1 MQVIGHRGAAG
12 LAPENTLAGFRKAL
26 ELGVDGI
33 EFDVLLTADGEIV
46 VHHNFALNP
55 DIARIGGKWI
65 QSSPPAVI
73 GKMTFKEIRTYDV
86 GRINPSSSYCAR
98 YPEQQ
103 PADGERIPALREIL
117 SLLKERDDRQTRLW
131 IEIKTSPEE
140 HEMTSH
146 PEFVVDAVIRLLEE
160 ERFLSRARFLSFDWR
175 GLVHVHRTA
184 PAMPAIF
191 LSVSSLNLDN
201 IQHGRP
207 GPSPWMAGIDI
218 DDYNGSVPAAV
229 SAAGGRHWAPHYMSL
244 TLKHVEEAH
253 SLGIKVYAWT
263 PDSEGD
269 MLRLMKMKVD
279 AIITNRPDILSK
291 VLQRNP

>member
-33 EFDVLLTADGEIV
+33 ELDVLLTADGEIV

-55 DIARIGGKWI
+55 EIARIDGKWI
-65 QSSPPAVI
+65 QKSPPHVI
-73 GKMTFKEIRTYDV
+73 GQISFQEIRAYDV
-86 GRINPSSSYCAR
+86 GRIKPSSSYGGR

-103 PADGERIPALREIL
+103 PADGERIPTLREVI
-117 SLLKERDDRQTRLW
+117 SLLKERNDRKTGIF

-140 HEMTSH
+140 PEMTVH
-146 PEFVVDAVIRLLEE
+146 PEIVVDAVIRLLEE

-175 GLVHVHRTA
+175 GLVHVHKTA
-184 PAMPAIF
+184 PAIPAIF
-191 LSVSSLNLDN
+191 LSVGSLNLDN

-229 SAAGGRHWAPHYMSL
+229 SAAGGRLWAPHYMSL
-244 TLKHVEEAH
+244 TLKQVEEAH
-253 SLGIKVYAWT
+253 SLGIKVFAWT

-279 AIITNRPDILSK
+279 AIVTNRPDILSSL
-291 VLQRNP
+291 LQRNP

>member
-12 LAPENTLAGFRKAL
+12 LAPENTLAGIRKAL

-33 EFDVLLTADGEIV
+33 ELDVLLTADGEIV

-55 DIARIGGKWI
+55 DIARIGGEWI
-65 QSSPPAVI
+65 PQSPPSVI

-86 GRINPSSSYCAR
+86 GRIKPSSSYGAR

-140 HEMTSH
+140 PEMTVH
-146 PEFVVDAVIRLLEE
+146 PEIVVDAVIRLLEE
-160 ERFLSRARFLSFDWR
+160 EPFISRARFLSFDWR
-175 GLVHVHRTA
+175 GLVHVHKTA
-184 PAMPAIF
+184 PAISTIF

-244 TLKHVEEAH
+244 TLKQVEEAH

-279 AIITNRPDILSK
+279 AIITNRPDILSSL
-291 VLQRNP
+291 LQRNP